1 MTAPG
6 PPPERVVLVG
16 FMGAGKTTV
25 GSRLAAILGW
35 DFVDLDRAIEARE
48 GRRVAEIFDVLG
60 EPAFREREL
69 AAAREACLRRRVVVA
84 AGGGAFA
91 QDDTRKVLQ
100 EGALTVWLKCAP
112 NVLIGRI
119 RPDGSRPLARNRATI
134 RSLLA
139 AREDFYR
146 LADVVVD
153 TTDRSVAAVARAVAD
168 VVTGPSPSTRR
179 TSAE

>member
-1 MTAPG
+1 
-6 PPPERVVLVG
+6 
-16 FMGAGKTTV
+16 
-25 GSRLAAILGW
+25 
-35 DFVDLDRAIEARE
+35 
-48 GRRVAEIFDVLG
+48 
-60 EPAFREREL
+60 
-69 AAAREACLRRRVVVA
+69 VVA

-91 QDDTRKVLQ
+91 QEATRKVLQ
-100 EGALTVWLKCAP
+100 EGALTVWLSCAP
-112 NVLIGRI
+112 EGLMKRI

-134 RSLLA
+134 RALLA
-139 AREDFYR
+139 AREEFYR